1 MTDAPPVLASETA
14 RMTVVTDAKTEC
26 VAAFDFDGTLST
38 RDSFL
43 PYLRIVAGTRDLARA
58 MAAAAP
64 ELAAGRRDPS
74 RRDVAKAIVLR
85 GTLAGRSESYLRD
98 VGARYARL
106 VVARRLAPDTVARL
120 EQHRADGH
128 DVVLV
133 SASLHV
139 YLDPIA
145 ELLGADAVLATALE
159 VDADGRCT
167 GEIAGANVRG
177 AEKVHRLDAWLEGR
191 DVVIHAYGDSSGD
204 DELLARAHHGNRV
217 GRNRGRRIGGGR
229 RETLR

>member
-1 MTDAPPVLASETA
+1 MSPSDSELASLDRVLTPSSDASTES
-14 RMTVVTDAKTEC
+14 VV
-26 VAAFDFDGTLST
+26 AFDFDGTLST
-38 RDSFL
+38 RDNFL
-43 PYLRIVAGTRDLARA
+43 PYLRIVAGTRDLVRA
-58 MAAAAP
+58 IAAAAP
-64 ELAAGRRDPS
+64 ALAASRRDPS
-74 RRDVAKAIVLR
+74 QRDVAKAILLR
-85 GTLAGRSESYLRD
+85 GTVAGRSDAYLRD
-98 VGARYARL
+98 IGARYARL
-106 VVARRLAPDTVARL
+106 VVAQHLAPDTMARL
-120 EQHRADGH
+120 DAHRADGH

-177 AEKVHRLDAWLEGR
+177 LEKVHRLDAWLAGR

-204 DELLARAHHGNRV
+204 DELLARAHHGTRV
-217 GRNRGRRIGGGR
+217 GGKAGRARKA
-229 RETLR
+229 LR

>member
-1 MTDAPPVLASETA
+1 MSPVF
-14 RMTVVTDAKTEC
+14 DAKTEC

-38 RDSFL
+38 RDNFL

-58 MAAAAP
+58 IVAAVPA
-64 ELAAGRRDPS
+64 LAASRRDP
-74 RRDVAKAIVLR
+74 RQRDVAKAILLR
-85 GTLAGRSESYLRD
+85 GTLAGRSDAYLRD

-106 VVARRLAPDTVARL
+106 VVARHLAPDTVARL

-128 DVVLV
+128 EIVLV

-145 ELLGADAVLATALE
+145 DLLGADAVLATALE

-177 AEKVHRLDAWLEGR
+177 LEKVHRLDAWLAGR
-191 DVVIHAYGDSSGD
+191 EVVIHAYGDSSGD
-204 DELLARAHHGNRV
+204 DELLARADHGIRV
-217 GRNRGRRIGGGR
+217 DRKTGSARM
-229 RETLR
+229 TLR